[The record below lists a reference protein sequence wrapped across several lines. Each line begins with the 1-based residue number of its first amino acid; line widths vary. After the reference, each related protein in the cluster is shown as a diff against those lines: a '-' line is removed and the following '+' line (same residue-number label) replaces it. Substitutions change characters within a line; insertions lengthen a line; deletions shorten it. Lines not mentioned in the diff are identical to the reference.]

1 MAWSL
6 ADRAVR
12 RSAAARRPAAGRRC
26 CARVEAVYATHRPTV
41 LVTEK
46 LGDAGLDR
54 LRLTCNVETAYGMT
68 QEQLCAKVSLVD
80 ALIVR
85 SGTKVTRAVFEASHG
100 RLKVVGRAGMG
111 VDNVDLAA
119 ATEAGCLVV
128 NAPTAN
134 TVAAAEHGIALLC
147 AMARNIPQAD
157 ACMKG
162 GRWERGAYVGTSLTG
177 KTIAVY
183 GFGKVG
189 SEVSRRARGLGLSVV
204 AYDPY
209 ASAEKAAAQGVQLVT
224 FDEALQVADFHTLHM
239 PLTPGTK
246 GLFSDSAFARMKRG
260 ARIINVARGGVIDEA
275 ALLRALESKQVAQ
288 AALDVFLDEPP
299 TFDNHPLIHRPDVIC
314 TPHLG
319 ASTTEAQEG
328 VALEVVEAVVDALAG
343 NLSVNAVN
351 APMVPAEILRE
362 LQPYIVLAEGLGR
375 AAVGLVSNSSSGSAA
390 GGGGPHGGSGPH
402 GGKGGFGDIAITY
415 SSPRGDDLDTR
426 LLRAMVIK
434 GVLEETTTS
443 KVNLVN
449 ADLLA
454 RNRGLRITEVSI
466 RAGGD
471 GAAEVLTSMSVALGT
486 ADSKFSGAVDR
497 TNRIYVE
504 GRVVGGTPFLTKIGN
519 FDVELAV
526 QGSVMLTRQR
536 DQPGIVGGVGMLLSR
551 DSVNISFMTVSRTA
565 KDGEAIMAIG
575 IDSEPSAATLEEIT
589 RVKGVIE
596 VTIFKEVV
604 PPQR

>member
-12 RSAAARRPAAGRRC
+12 RSAAAARRPAAGRRC
-26 CARVEAVYATHRPTV
+26 CARVEAVYATHRATV

-54 LRLTCNVETAYGMT
+54 LRLTCNVETAYGLT
-68 QEQLCAKVSLVD
+68 QEELCAKVSLVD

-85 SGTKVTRAVFEASHG
+85 SGTKRVTRAVFEASHG
-100 RLKVVGRAGMG
+100 RLKVVGRAGVG

-157 ACMKG
+157 ASMKAG
-162 GRWERGAYVGTSLTG
+162 SWDRSAYVGTSLAG

-189 SEVSRRARGLGLSVV
+189 SEVSRRARGLGLTVV

-246 GLFSDSAFARMKRG
+246 GLFNDSAFARMKRG

-288 AALDVFLDEPP
+288 AALDVFLEEPP
-299 TFDNHPLIHRPDVIC
+299 SFENHPLVHRPDVIC

-375 AAVGLVSNSSSGSAA
+375 AAVGL
-390 GGGGPHGGSGPH
+390 

-471 GAAEVLTSMSVALGT
+471 GTSEVLTSMSVALGT
-486 ADSKFSGAVDR
+486 ADSKFSAAVDSGN
-497 TNRIYVE
+497 TY
-504 GRVVGGTPFLTKIGN
+504 GRWAEAPWSKAGVGGQHDAEVASSLPFPSGMCVGLAGPGEGGRPRDGRGGEGQTTP
-519 FDVELAV
+519 
-526 QGSVMLTRQR
+526 
-536 DQPGIVGGVGMLLSR
+536 
-551 DSVNISFMTVSRTA
+551 FMTVSRTA

-575 IDSEPSAATLEEIT
+575 IDSEPSPATLEEIT

-596 VTIFKEVV
+596 VTIFKEVA